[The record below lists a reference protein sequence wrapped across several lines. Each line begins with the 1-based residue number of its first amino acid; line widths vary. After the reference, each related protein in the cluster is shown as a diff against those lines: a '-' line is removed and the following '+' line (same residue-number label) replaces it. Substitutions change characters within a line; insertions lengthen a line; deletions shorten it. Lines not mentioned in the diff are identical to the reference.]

1 MTKSPEFNE
10 SRLNKAVAIAR
21 SQKKPNIARIARENN
36 VSYTTLRDRVKKPK
50 TPATPTTSK
59 KNLLKPYQEK
69 ALINWVLQMRNWHL
83 PPTPL
88 IIQAWANQALAREGS
103 EKRASKMW
111 PYRFEARVSVDLGLA
126 PVRQKTKEYRRIQAE
141 DAGDLQHW
149 YDQLKA
155 LLKDVPPRLVYNF
168 DECGFQPGQGRA
180 RKVFG
185 SKDCPDL
192 AEGERGE
199 NITAVEC
206 ISADGWL
213 MAPFFIFKASGS
225 NFMEAWYNG
234 SEVLPSDTMTAMST
248 NGWISDELSLK
259 WLAQFNTATADRTRR
274 GEKRYLIFDGHGS
287 HLTFEFL
294 HYCEQNNII
303 PFGFLPHTT
312 HLCQPLDGK
321 PFLNYKQQFRL
332 VNNDLS
338 FWGGQPY
345 GKSEFLQII
354 GPIREKALTKR
365 IIRESFKDRGIYPVN
380 GKQIVEQLANQLVIP
395 DISVPELRGSLTP
408 PLLLSSSVENS
419 PPATIE
425 ALTRN
430 QAKIMKDIT
439 NISDK
444 TKRNLTKVFQHQMQK
459 LEELKM
465 TQEAI
470 CRIRTAQAPQRRL
483 QTKRQVKPLS
493 SNGILKTSDAVRSIQ
508 DRKRK
513 ELEKE
518 KKRLSKQF
526 EKAYGFKST
535 PRSEERIKQAIE
547 NEIRSREAG
556 EDFFIDN

>member
-1 MTKSPEFNE
+1 
-10 SRLNKAVAIAR
+10 
-21 SQKKPNIARIARENN
+21 
-36 VSYTTLRDRVKKPK
+36 
-50 TPATPTTSK
+50 
-59 KNLLKPYQEK
+59 
-69 ALINWVLQMRNWHL
+69 
-83 PPTPL
+83 
-88 IIQAWANQALAREGS
+88 
-103 EKRASKMW
+103 
-111 PYRFEARVSVDLGLA
+111 
-126 PVRQKTKEYRRIQAE
+126 
-141 DAGDLQHW
+141 
-149 YDQLKA
+149 
-155 LLKDVPPRLVYNF
+155 
-168 DECGFQPGQGRA
+168 
-180 RKVFG
+180 
-185 SKDCPDL
+185 
-192 AEGERGE
+192 
-199 NITAVEC
+199 
-206 ISADGWL
+206 

-225 NFMEAWYNG
+225 NFMEAWYDG
-234 SEVLPSDTMTAMST
+234 SEVLPSDTVTAISA
-248 NGWISDELSLK
+248 NGWISDELSLT
-259 WLAQFNTATADRTRR
+259 WLRQFNEATKDPERTKR

-294 HYCEQNNII
+294 HFCAENNII
-303 PFGFLPHTT
+303 PFGFMPHST

-332 VNNDLS
+332 ANNELS
-338 FWGGQPY
+338 FWGGKPY
-345 GKSEFLQII
+345 GKAEFLQII

-365 IIRESFKDRGIYPVN
+365 IIRESFKDRGIWPVD
-380 GKQIVEQLANQLVIP
+380 GRHIIEQLTNQLVIP
-395 DISVPELRGSLTP
+395 DIAVPELRGGSPLP

-439 NISDK
+439 DISDK

-483 QTKRQVKPLS
+483 PTKRQVKPLS
-493 SNGILKTSDAVRSIQ
+493 SDGILKTGDAVRSIQ

-513 ELEKE
+513 EAARD

-535 PRSEERIKQAIE
+535 PRSEERIKQAVE
-547 NEIRSREAG
+547 NKIRSRDAG